1 MGIFYCEMCCFLLL
15 IIVLG
20 TFEVFNNGMFTT
32 TATNVNN
39 IHHHLIDLTRLAWAS
54 DGAGDGGPVTNFR
67 VELSNS
73 CTDKYANRRPVL
85 TFIGKK
91 LASLEAVL
99 VRIKWRRPND
109 EFDEATEQNEKRIGT
124 LEGND
129 FGVDSSLEKE
139 ENEPIGKE
147 KERSQTLF
155 EEGAKMEEVPSNRI
169 AEIHVKNDE
178 NEKENAPFIEFDTVL
193 ILRNGSEEVGQKMF
207 ERDLIRCIAF
217 QLRNAHSSEPFG
229 TSFDLSHLKE
239 VTLKIGLKPIEV
251 PNKASSL
258 LKWIHG
264 SMNEEGGNIFSY
276 YACRK
281 CF

>member
-1 MGIFYCEMCCFLLL
+1 MQMGIFYCEMCCFLLL

-20 TFEVFNNGMFTT
+20 TFEVFNNEMSTK
-32 TATNVNN
+32 ATNVNYG
-39 IHHHLIDLTRLAWAS
+39 HHLIDLTRLAWSS

-99 VRIKWRRPND
+99 VRIKWRQLND

-129 FGVDSSLEKE
+129 FDVDISQEKE
-139 ENEPIGKE
+139 RNEPIGKE
-147 KERSQTLF
+147 KARSQTLF
-155 EEGAKMEEVPSNRI
+155 EEGAKMEEVPSNRTG
-169 AEIHVKNDE
+169 EIHVKNDA

-193 ILRNGSEEVGQKMF
+193 ILRNGSEEVGQKMC
-207 ERDLIRCIAF
+207 ERELICCIVF

-229 TSFDLSHLKE
+229 TSFDLSHLKD
-239 VTLKIGLKPIEV
+239 VTLKIGLKPMEA
-251 PNKASSL
+251 PNKASCM
-258 LKWIHG
+258 LKWIDG
-264 SMNEEGGNIFSY
+264 SINEDGQ
-276 YACRK
+276 
-281 CF
+281 

>member
-1 MGIFYCEMCCFLLL
+1 MGIFYCEMCRFLLF
-15 IIVLG
+15 IIVFG
-20 TFEVFNNGMFTT
+20 TFAVFHNGMSTK
-32 TATNVNN
+32 ATNVNN
-39 IHHHLIDLTRLAWAS
+39 IHHHLIDLTRLAWSS

-91 LASLEAVL
+91 LASMEAVI
-99 VRIKWRRPND
+99 VHIKWRRPND
-109 EFDEATEQNEKRIGT
+109 DPNEATEQNEKRIGT

-139 ENEPIGKE
+139 ENEPNLKE

-155 EEGAKMEEVPSNRI
+155 EEGAKMEEVPLDETG
-169 AEIHVKNDE
+169 EIHVKNDE

-193 ILRNGSEEVGQKMF
+193 ILRNGSEEVGQKMC
-207 ERDLIRCIAF
+207 EKELNRCIVF

-229 TSFDLSHLKE
+229 TSFDLSHLKD
-239 VTLKIGLKPIEV
+239 VTLKIGLKPMEA

-258 LKWIHG
+258 LKWIDG
-264 SMNEEGGNIFSY
+264 SINKEG
-276 YACRK
+276 R
-281 CF
+281 